1 MLKLLL
7 ARSINEIPSTSPI
20 PPANPFTATLS
31 SRKVHGSVTC
41 QPYPAPRTY
50 DRTEKQTVSVGH
62 RRARVESLRDRKNGL
77 PTCPISPMTGKLTI
91 PDLLIPCL
99 AENRKHAL
107 AALLP
112 ISSPRTRFSHYLNSL
127 FIPRCTN
134 ATPMRN
140 KIPSMRSNGGVRRRR
155 PWQSVIHEEGDWLAQ
170 AQNQPARKYGTIYRV
185 WFRYPISP
193 SALGMVIRA
202 RVPSLLQTG
211 TVPSRKRTEKYTS
224 LDQKSS

>member
-112 ISSPRTRFSHYLNSL
+112 ISSPRMRFSHYLNSL

-170 AQNQPARKYGTIYRV
+170 AQNQPCTQI
-185 WFRYPISP
+185 WHHLP
-193 SALGMVIRA
+193 GMVQVPNLSIRPGYGYQGA
-202 RVPSLLQTG
+202 RAFSSPDRNR
-211 TVPSRKRTEKYTS
+211 PFEKKNGKIYLIGS
-224 LDQKSS
+224 KK